1 MQPGSNPS
9 LRLIL
14 AHLEHPTGR
23 LDLSPDAP
31 PGNKGSSE
39 RRISKVDREGVVQRP
54 AGSRGRHSPTV
65 RAAVLVEPI
74 GHLRVPLPGTFWWY
88 GDPDAYGEA
97 AFRQGDHSAWVAR
110 HLCSRRQSDG
120 ILPQFRRIAGEDRK
134 SRHID
139 FLADFPDH
147 DAGRVLLIWHRQGA
161 YPWKNAGVST
171 SVAIG
176 HLVTQAATRGLIFGV
191 IARTVYEIRLTTIPI
206 SISFNHWLSLIV
218 LFLLADL

>member
-74 GHLRVPLPGTFWWY
+74 GHLRVPLPETFWWY

-110 HLCSRRQSDG
+110 HLCSLFVLGHGSHTPV
-120 ILPQFRRIAGEDRK
+120 PQCPAAWGCSGTARLGMRSITRGARGVLGAAEVR
-134 SRHID
+134 
-139 FLADFPDH
+139 
-147 DAGRVLLIWHRQGA
+147 DAGQG
-161 YPWKNAGVST
+161 
-171 SVAIG
+171 
-176 HLVTQAATRGLIFGV
+176 F
-191 IARTVYEIRLTTIPI
+191 
-206 SISFNHWLSLIV
+206 SL
-218 LFLLADL
+218 